1 MLYALLSVGNYLNL
15 YGIKKITYSMRKIIS
30 MFVIFTVIV
39 SGGCTSENDAYQNLS
54 LVEISQNAF
63 THEGGIGSIKVNR
76 DDVVVVSTQPEWLK
90 IQVRE
95 SLILF
100 NVYSNTHTQSRTAD
114 IVVSANGS
122 EDLVISIDQSA
133 FLGLVVTPTS
143 LTFTDNVDDQ
153 SVAVVASD
161 DFIVS
166 FTENPDNVFKYTRDG
181 NVLRFSTTKPQG
193 RVAYTGRAVLTAT
206 DCDQTVTISLNMP
219 KKSVYDYL
227 IGTWTVIRNTSAS
240 GHTYSMR
247 FTVKESLSSYNVYLE
262 APGISAYPF
271 VAEFVDGKVK
281 VSTGQKMGTDG
292 TTYYNFHFNGPQ
304 NGSGTYI
311 YNSYGTV
318 AMEAVPV
325 FDEASGK
332 ITLTFTDNGQGKE
345 RQARDWA
352 FWCGSNYW
360 NFASSVAFYTDL
372 ELSKSY
378 TE

>member
-1 MLYALLSVGNYLNL
+1 
-15 YGIKKITYSMRKIIS
+15 MRKIICL
-30 MFVIFTVIV
+30 FVIFTVIV
-39 SGGCTSENDAYQNLS
+39 SGGCTPENEAHQNLS
-54 LVEISQNAF
+54 LVEISQEAF
-63 THEGGIGSIKVNR
+63 THEGGIGSIRVNR
-76 DDVVVVSTQPEWLK
+76 DDIVVTSTEPDWLK

-100 NVYSNTHTQSRTAD
+100 NVYSNTRTQSRTAE
-114 IVVSANGS
+114 IVVSAEGS
-122 EDLVISIDQSA
+122 QDLKISIAQSA
-133 FLGLVVTPTS
+133 FTGLVVTPSS
-143 LTFTDNVDDQ
+143 LTFTDNVDEL

-161 DFIVS
+161 DFTVT
-166 FTENPDNVFKYTRDG
+166 FTENPENVFQYTRDG

-193 RVAYTGRAVLTAT
+193 RVAYNGRAVLTAT
-206 DCDQTVTISLNMP
+206 DCDQIVTISLSMP

-227 IGTWTVIRNTSAS
+227 IGTWTVIRNTSAG
-240 GHTYSMR
+240 GHSYSMR

-262 APGISAYPF
+262 APGISSYPF
-271 VAEFVDGKVK
+271 VAEFIDGKVK

-325 FDEASGK
+325 FDEAAGK

-345 RQARDWA
+345 KQARDWA
-352 FWCGSNYW
+352 FWCGPNYW
-360 NFASSVAFYTDL
+360 NFASVVAFYTDL

-378 TE
+378 TD